1 MNDPPLSRAER
12 DHKKRKEAAAH
23 VAAIRATEAAQKD
36 TAARAAAWL
45 TYQASLEAD
54 ADVRRALGRLVER
67 FRTWAWRE
75 FRAETEAAP
84 SGGAFPPIGPA
95 CRSLSAGRVAT

>member
-45 TYQASLEAD
+45 AYQANLEAD
-54 ADVRRALGRLVER
+54 ADVRRALGRMVER

-75 FRAETEAAP
+75 FRTEMPATPRACVV
-84 SGGAFPPIGPA
+84 PPIGPA